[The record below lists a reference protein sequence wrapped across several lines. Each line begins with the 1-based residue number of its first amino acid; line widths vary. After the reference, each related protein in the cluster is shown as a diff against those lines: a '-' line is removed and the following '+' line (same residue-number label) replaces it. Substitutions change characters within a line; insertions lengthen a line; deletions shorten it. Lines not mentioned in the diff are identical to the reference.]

1 MNANKIKSL
10 ICAVRRRRT
19 NQKLTFICVHLR
31 SFAFSFTFVLLLT
44 PPLHAAEWSGNIA
57 LQSRYFPQAPLPQNT
72 EQYNNYLSI
81 SAEPEFYHGWDNDN
95 QSLTFTPFIR
105 IDQYDKERTHGD
117 IRELAW
123 QKVFNNWELKAGI
136 SKVYWGVTESQ
147 HLVDVINQTDAVE
160 NIDGED
166 KLGQPMIQ
174 ASFEKDWGTVDV
186 FVLPGFRERTFSDI
200 KGRPRFYPY
209 VDASQAQYE
218 SSNKARNIDYALRW
232 FHMIGDWEI
241 GIAHFKG
248 TSRDPVYLP
257 GLNNGQPVII
267 PFYPQM
273 NQTSL
278 DAQATTEDWLWKL
291 EVISRDWL
299 DERFLALTAGLE
311 YTFIGVMDTDADL
324 GFVAEYLYDN
334 RNKNITSFFE
344 NDIMLGLRLAM
355 NDEQSSE
362 ALLGFIVDADTQETF
377 VSLEA
382 SQRLGDSWK
391 LELEIRSFQRVASS
405 SLLQTLKKD
414 GFVQIDIGYFF

>member
-1 MNANKIKSL
+1 MHGKGREQDAE
-10 ICAVRRRRT
+10 A
-19 NQKLTFICVHLR
+19 FICGLMLLTLIKMEKP
-31 SFAFSFTFVLLLT
+31 AALLTLLLFSST
-44 PPLHAAEWSGNIA
+44 IQATEWSGNIA
-57 LQSRYFPQAPLPQNT
+57 VQSRYFMQDPLPQNT
-72 EQYNNYLSI
+72 GQHNNYLSA
-81 SAEPEFYHGWDNDN
+81 SAEPEFYHSWADDN
-95 QSLTFTPFIR
+95 QNLTFTPFIR
-105 IDQYDKERTHGD
+105 IDQYDSERTHGD

-123 QKVFNNWELKAGI
+123 QKVFDSWELKAGI

-200 KGRPRFYPY
+200 KGRPRFSPY

-218 SSNKARNIDYALRW
+218 SSSKARNIDYALRW
-232 FHMIGDWEI
+232 FHIIGDWEI

-248 TSRDPVYLP
+248 TSRDPVYLS

-273 NQTSL
+273 NQTSI

-299 DERFLALTAGLE
+299 SDRFMALTAGFE
-311 YTFIGVMDTDADL
+311 YTFVGVMDSDADL
-324 GFVAEYLYDN
+324 GLVVEYLYDN

-344 NDIMLGLRLAM
+344 NDIMLGTRLAM

-377 VSLEA
+377 ISLEA

-405 SLLQTLKKD
+405 SLLQTLRKD
-414 GFVQIDIGYFF
+414 SFMQIDIAYFF